1 MATPEQQ
8 ALFNKYASSITLPCG
23 ELVFSVDDHIAML
36 NKAVRRIVLTTG
48 AVAANLGMPL
58 EYIQALPLAYV
69 QALRK
74 TLTPPR

>member
-1 MATPEQQ
+1 MATLEQR
-8 ALFNKYASSITLPCG
+8 ALFNQYISSDGPDSAGGT
-23 ELVFSVDDHIAML
+23 FSVDDHITML
-36 NKAVRRIVLTTG
+36 NNAVRRIVLTTG

-58 EYIQALPLAYV
+58 ECIQALPRAYV